1 LDDIYGN
8 AVGRKPRRAACF
20 SLAALSMQ
28 RVEDPYDARQ
38 EIGTA
43 AGTTAAAKSRS
54 EEKSI
59 MNEYD
64 CPSVYRPKAEDFMSP
79 A

>member
-1 LDDIYGN
+1 VQNQSFRQQKSLDDSYGN
-8 AVGRKPRRAACF
+8 AVGWKARRAACF

-43 AGTTAAAKSRS
+43 AGATAAAKSRIGR
-54 EEKSI
+54 EI
-59 MNEYD
+59 NNG
-64 CPSVYRPKAEDFMSP
+64 RI
-79 A
+79 